1 MLSAFTTKSK
11 RTQKNISE
19 ANSKMKLSIL
29 CDGQIKQDFRK
40 ILRIKGVTYDPEV

>member
-19 ANSKMKLSIL
+19 AMSMFITL
-29 CDGQIKQDFRK
+29 CVVIVSQ
-40 ILRIKGVTYDPEV
+40 LY